1 MTVLIFFVVLFI
13 LILVHEWGHFIVA
26 KKTGMRVDEFG
37 IGFPPRLFGIKKG
50 ETEYTFNLL
59 PIGGFVRI
67 FGEDAVTT
75 ASARLDADVPE
86 QSDGNTP
93 SSGQRQYDENAE
105 DAEHAKE
112 QGSDISR
119 SFTSKSK
126 WAQTAV
132 LLAGVT
138 MNVIFAWFLFVIVF
152 IIGVPTAVDEATAS
166 QDAAFTI
173 THVLPDGPAD
183 RAGIPVGAIITG
195 YAPEAGEEL
204 TPSAFSAY
212 ASTAQGPIVVT
223 YEYDGEMVATE
234 VTPVLG
240 LIPDEP
246 NKPAIGV
253 ALSLVETVNSPFH
266 IAVLDATVTTYESL
280 IAILVG
286 TLGLFA
292 DIAQLDADLSQV
304 AGPVGIVG
312 LVGDAAQ
319 FGFASLLMFTAII
332 SLNLAVINLL
342 PFPALDGGRLV
353 FVAVEAITRRP
364 IDPAWVLRLNTL
376 GFILLIL
383 LMLAVTYSDIA
394 KLI

>member
-1 MTVLIFFVVLFI
+1 MTVLIFFAVLFV

-37 IGFPPRLFGIKKG
+37 IGFPPKLFGIRKG
-50 ETEYTFNLL
+50 ETEYTLNLL

-67 FGEDAVTT
+67 FGE
-75 ASARLDADVPE
+75 
-86 QSDGNTP
+86 
-93 SSGQRQYDENAE
+93 NAE
-105 DAEHAKE
+105 DAEDEKE
-112 QGSDISR
+112 RGGDISR

-138 MNVIFAWFLFVIVF
+138 MNVIFAWLLFVIVF
-152 IIGVPTAVDEATAS
+152 IMGVPTAVDEAVAS
-166 QDAAFTI
+166 PDARLTI
-173 THVLPDGPAD
+173 THVVPDSPAAE
-183 RAGIPVGAIITG
+183 AGIPVGAVITS
-195 YAPEAGEEL
+195 YAEGEDEVL
-204 TPSAFSAY
+204 TPSAFSTY
-212 ASTAQGPIVVT
+212 ASSAAGALTVT
-223 YEYDGEMVATE
+223 YMYSDEVVVAVVDPE
-234 VTPVLG
+234 QG
-240 LIPDEP
+240 LIPEEP
-246 NKPAIGV
+246 NKQAIGI
-253 ALSLVETVNSPFH
+253 ALALVEVVHAPVYSA
-266 IAVLDATVTTYESL
+266 IIDATTTTFESL
-280 IAILVG
+280 AAIFTG
-286 TLGLFA
+286 TIGLFA
-292 DIAQLDADLSQV
+292 DIVQLDADLSQV

-342 PFPALDGGRLV
+342 PFPALDGGRLL
-353 FVAVEAITRRP
+353 FVGIEALIRRP